1 MKKLLLSFIFC
12 SILTFAY
19 AEDIPYKQLTPR
31 IVEKLQVLGIKSI
44 NYYSLNLFGSD
55 DKESLIKTRGVIDSF
70 KSNKDNCGNFIYFW
84 WYNWAPMSER
94 GFIENAYMTPSEAY
108 VCCEIGNAIHKIKK
122 IKEQQESN
130 KRKEI
135 KAKEE
140 LDIYDKWMKEGVP
153 ASVAPNQNAK
163 IKISGNKEFIQYIS
177 KLRSKELF
185 KDTIR
190 VKIEK
195 DGHIT
200 CISND
205 ENDRKILELLNI
217 RITLPALYVFEE
229 IDKSIPM
236 ESYVSIHLFEERD
249 QVRTKLITGEYEAS
263 VKFNKENSK
272 WDVKLTKD
280 YIERFKNDTG
290 EKYGVYLEAVSN
302 AIISSGIKPKKY
314 IKFCIYNSK
323 LYIKSSL
330 EMKGYVS
337 DMMDLPP
344 IAIIKSSQ
352 SGFARMNNW

>member
-1 MKKLLLSFIFC
+1 
-12 SILTFAY
+12 
-19 AEDIPYKQLTPR
+19 
-31 IVEKLQVLGIKSI
+31 
-44 NYYSLNLFGSD
+44 
-55 DKESLIKTRGVIDSF
+55 
-70 KSNKDNCGNFIYFW
+70 
-84 WYNWAPMSER
+84 
-94 GFIENAYMTPSEAY
+94 
-108 VCCEIGNAIHKIKK
+108 
-122 IKEQQESN
+122 
-130 KRKEI
+130 
-135 KAKEE
+135 
-140 LDIYDKWMKEGVP
+140 
-153 ASVAPNQNAK
+153 
-163 IKISGNKEFIQYIS
+163 
-177 KLRSKELF
+177 LF

-217 RITLPALYVFEE
+217 RITSPALYVFEE

-314 IKFCIYNSK
+314 IKFSIYKST
-323 LYIKSSL
+323 LFIKSSL
-330 EMKGYVS
+330 DKKGYVS
-337 DMMDLPP
+337 DMTELPP
-344 IAIIKSSQ
+344 IAIIKSQRSA
-352 SGFARMNNW
+352 FARMNNW